1 MAKQLNGTSEVNVVK
16 LAEEL
21 ARLVSEEGLHEV
33 SVIRDGHRL
42 RLRRKRDAGRAAAE
56 PAESG
61 ELPAVAE
68 VESEAPGVAV
78 TSRVVGLFHPGP
90 KQAEPGLRVKR
101 DQVLGLVESMSINH
115 ELRSPCDGTVVEVL
129 AQDGEPVEYG
139 QALLLIA
146 EE

>member
-1 MAKQLNGTSEVNVVK
+1 MAKQLNGTSKVNVVK

-56 PAESG
+56 PAESA

-68 VESEAPGVAV
+68 VEPEAPGVAV

>member
-1 MAKQLNGTSEVNVVK
+1 MAKQLNGTAKMNVVK

-21 ARLVSEEGLHEV
+21 AQLVSEEGIFEATV
-33 SVIRDGHRL
+33 VRDGHRL
-42 RLRRKRDAGRAAAE
+42 RLRRRREAGRAVAPVESAEAAAVAAAE
-56 PAESG
+56 EAET
-61 ELPAVAE
+61 A
-68 VESEAPGVAV
+68 GVAV
-78 TSRVVGLFHPGP
+78 TSLVVGLFHPGP
-90 KQAEPGLRVKR
+90 KQAEPGSRVKR

-115 ELRSPCDGTVVEVL
+115 ELRSPCDGTVLEVL